1 MVDEKAVGFVVQLAV
16 MAQCGRHHFAFF
28 PGIDENQ
35 TLFAPGM
42 LEDIPNAGVCVG
54 RGVVGFF
61 FQHRQCAGNLLI
73 LRGLSVLDVE
83 MLHAQPPFAALGV
96 DFRDDGLPPRPQRQE
111 FAGSLRVTDG
121 GRQSDTPGIDS
132 RNSGQPL
139 DEAQRLPAPVAPQE
153 GMHLVNDHKPQV
165 AEQLCNG
172 RVLVQKQRF
181 QRFRRDLE
189 NAGGVA
195 HELRLMALGNVPVPV
210 PHRDIRFGAQ
220 VVQPGKLVVDQRF
233 QRANIDAAHA
243 GGHILG
249 KQGDDGEERRFR
261 LSGSGGGGK
270 QHIFIRVEN
279 GVRRRDL
286 NGAQIFPVILID
298 IFLHKGRVSVKC
310 THIQPP
316 YSSNS
321 ARESSVCSSF
331 TAFWA

>member
-1 MVDEKAVGFVVQLAV
+1 
-16 MAQCGRHHFAFF
+16 
-28 PGIDENQ
+28 
-35 TLFAPGM
+35 M

-54 RGVVGFF
+54 GGVVGFF
-61 FQHRQCAGNLLI
+61 FQHGQRVGNLLV
-73 LRGLSVLDVE
+73 LCGLGVLDVE

-121 GRQSDTPGIDS
+121 GGQSDTPGIDS
-132 RNSGQPL
+132 RNPGQPL
-139 DEAQRLPAPVAPQE
+139 DEAQRLPAPVAPEQ

-189 NAGGVA
+189 NAGGVT
-195 HELRLMALGNVPVPV
+195 HELCLMALGNVPVPV

-233 QRANIDAAHA
+233 QGANIDAAHA

>member
-1 MVDEKAVGFVVQLAV
+1 
-16 MAQCGRHHFAFF
+16 
-28 PGIDENQ
+28 
-35 TLFAPGM
+35 
-42 LEDIPNAGVCVG
+42 
-54 RGVVGFF
+54 
-61 FQHRQCAGNLLI
+61 
-73 LRGLSVLDVE
+73 
-83 MLHAQPPFAALGV
+83 
-96 DFRDDGLPPRPQRQE
+96 
-111 FAGSLRVTDG
+111 
-121 GRQSDTPGIDS
+121 
-132 RNSGQPL
+132 
-139 DEAQRLPAPVAPQE
+139 
-153 GMHLVNDHKPQV
+153 MHLVNDHKPQV

-189 NAGGVA
+189 NAGGVT
-195 HELRLMALGNVPVPV
+195 HELCLMALGNVPVPV

-261 LSGSGGGGK
+261 LAGGGGGGE

-286 NGAQIFPVILID
+286 NGAQVFPVVLID
-298 IFLHKGRVSVKC
+298 ILLHKGRVSVKC
-310 THIQPP
+310 THGKPP